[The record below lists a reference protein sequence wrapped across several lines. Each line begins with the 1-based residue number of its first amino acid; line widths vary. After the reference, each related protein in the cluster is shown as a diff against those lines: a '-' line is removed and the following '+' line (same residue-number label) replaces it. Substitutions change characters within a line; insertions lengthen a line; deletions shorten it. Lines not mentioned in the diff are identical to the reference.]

1 MSNLSEQRLVT
12 LEHYGWQALCSRT
25 GADFY
30 GRLMTDDG
38 VMLLAGGLALDR
50 GGVVES
56 LDGAP
61 PWSTYELSNVK
72 LLPLGTSAAAL
83 TYRAT
88 ARRGDDEPFTALMT
102 SVYRLVDDEPRLA
115 LYQQTVAPL
124 HS

>member
-1 MSNLSEQRLVT
+1 MSNLSEERLVT
-12 LEHYGWQALCSRT
+12 LEHRGWQALCSRT

-38 VMLLAGGLALDR
+38 VMLLAGG
-50 GGVVES
+50 
-56 LDGAP
+56 GAP
-61 PWSTYELSNVK
+61 PWSMYELSNVK
-72 LLPLGTSAAAL
+72 LLPLGASAAAL

-124 HS
+124 PS